1 MPGASEGK
9 AATLMDLDVSTRPL
23 KPDTGMTLTDAA
35 YRQLRTDIIAGVRAP
50 TERLRIE
57 RLSRIYEVG
66 PTPLREALQRLAAD
80 GLVIATGNRGFAVAP
95 LDADEFE
102 DLNTARTAI
111 ELQMLRMAIE
121 KGDAMWESGVVA
133 AAYRLGKLDDRIM
146 SDNHET
152 LSEWETANRD
162 FHYATVSACGSK
174 WLLHVRSLLHDQC
187 ERYRRASVDLK
198 RHERDLAE
206 EHRQIAAA
214 VLERDADR
222 ASDLVAAHFER
233 TTRFL
238 VQVLGA
244 RT

>member
-1 MPGASEGK
+1 
-9 AATLMDLDVSTRPL
+9 
-23 KPDTGMTLTDAA
+23 
-35 YRQLRTDIIAGVRAP
+35 
-50 TERLRIE
+50 
-57 RLSRIYEVG
+57 
-66 PTPLREALQRLAAD
+66 
-80 GLVIATGNRGFAVAP
+80 
-95 LDADEFE
+95 
-102 DLNTARTAI
+102 
-111 ELQMLRMAIE
+111 MLRMAIE

-146 SDNHET
+146 SDDHET

-244 RT
+244 RA

>member
-1 MPGASEGK
+1 MSGYSASAARETRSGALHAEDGGTLAQ
-9 AATLMDLDVSTRPL
+9 AAFR
-23 KPDTGMTLTDAA
+23 A
-35 YRQLRTDIIAGVRAP
+35 LRSDIIRGVRPPA
-50 TERLRIE
+50 ERLRIE
-57 RLSRIYEVG
+57 KLKTIYDIG
-66 PTPLREALQRLAAD
+66 PTPLREALQM
-80 GLVIATGNRGFAVAP
+80 LVAEELVLTEGNRGFTVAP
-95 LDADEFE
+95 LDFDEFA
-102 DLNTARTAI
+102 DLNVARTAI
-111 ELQMLRMAIE
+111 ELAALRLSLQN
-121 KGDAMWESGVVA
+121 GDNEWEAGVVA
-133 AAYRLGKLDDRIM
+133 AGYLMKKHDAALTLGKAGVP
-146 SDNHET
+146 E
-152 LSEWETANRD
+152 EWERANAAFHTAIV
-162 FHYATVSACGSK
+162 AACGSK

-244 RT
+244 RD